1 MPGWLGGCAWVD
13 LLYFVWNGHEHWQA
27 TQQRQDRMSVCGR
40 VVHQRDTA
48 WRGYLCVVSSWSGAG
63 TTAVSV
69 VVGGPYLV
77 VTTVWD
83 VSVRR
88 VACINQA
95 ARSALRKPTRPR
107 IALFACRAPMARTM
121 RVVGKSAYRVPAAS
135 T

>member
-48 WRGYLCVVSSWSGAG
+48 WRGYLCVVSSWPGAG

-69 VVGGPYLV
+69 VAGGPY
-77 VTTVWD
+77 
-83 VSVRR
+83 
-88 VACINQA
+88 
-95 ARSALRKPTRPR
+95 
-107 IALFACRAPMARTM
+107 
-121 RVVGKSAYRVPAAS
+121 
-135 T
+135 